1 MTSTRKFRCD
11 DLFRFNNVN
20 LDVLTETYNMSFYLQ
35 YLTKWP
41 DYFLLQ
47 EDPNGTMMGYVMGK
61 AEGKGE
67 NWHGHVTAVTVA
79 PEFRRLGLAK
89 NLMDYLENVSVE
101 LYDGYFVDLFVRVS
115 NTLAIGMYEK
125 FGYSVYRRVLGYY
138 SGDDDGEDAFDMR
151 KALPRDKDK
160 KSIIPLPYPT
170 DVVAGFYTGCALAAA
185 VMLGWL
191 VSKDADASFSSVALS
206 ILVVAILLW
215 ITSSVLRRFGLS
227 AANLVTTLFD

>member
-47 EDPNGTMMGYVMGK
+47 EDPNGTMMGYIMGK

-89 NLMDYLENVSVE
+89 NLMDYLENVSIE

-115 NTLAIGMYEK
+115 NALAIGMYEK
-125 FGYSVYRRVLGYY
+125 FGYSVYRRVIGYY

-151 KALPRDKDK
+151 KALPRDKEK

-170 DVVAGFYTGCALAAA
+170 KQPSKAGIVAIAVILLAFLASLVRSSSVVAVVLSLNLAVISLAGIFLLLQYISPSVTDVV
-185 VMLGWL
+185 
-191 VSKDADASFSSVALS
+191 LS
-206 ILVVAILLW
+206 Y
-215 ITSSVLRRFGLS
+215 
-227 AANLVTTLFD
+227 FD